1 MLRRLYTFLLTL
13 LLPFIFMRLWL
24 KSRSSPGYGKGWSE
38 RLGKCVVPEHRAV
51 IWFHAVS
58 LGESVAATPL
68 IERCQQEL
76 ASFEYLITN
85 TTATGAEYIQKHFG
99 NSVFHQY
106 LPYDHPWIVRRFL
119 RKLAPKILVIMETEM
134 WPNLLHECDKKN
146 ITVLLANGRM
156 NPKSAGRYLKAPALT
171 EPMFAAIQKVAVQ
184 TESDYQQFVRL
195 GFASEQ
201 LILCGNLKF
210 DQALDEDKIIIGK
223 QWYQQWQRPVW
234 IAASTHQGEED
245 LALEVHKRLLQS
257 YPDLLLILVPRHPE
271 RFDMVANKVESYGLN
286 FVRHGQEQ
294 IPQSDTQVFLGDT
307 LGQLISY
314 YQASDICF
322 VGGSLVP
329 VGGHNPLEPAALG
342 KPVLMG
348 PETFKC
354 EDICKQL
361 SEAGGLVRV
370 RTDSLFKEV
379 DLLLQSPARREQLA
393 EAGKQMV
400 DRSRGA
406 VIRQF
411 HVIEEMLR

>member
-1 MLRRLYTFLLTL
+1 MLRRLYTFLLSL
-13 LLPFIFMRLWL
+13 ALPLIFIRLWL

-38 RLGKCVVPEHRAV
+38 RLGKCVVPEHRNV

-68 IERCQQEL
+68 IERCLQEL
-76 ASFEYLITN
+76 TSFEFLITN

-99 NSVFHQY
+99 DRVYRQY
-106 LPYDHPWIVRRFL
+106 LPYDHSWVVRRFL
-119 RKLAPKILVIMETEM
+119 QKLNPKILIIMETEM
-134 WPNLLHECDKKN
+134 WPNLLHECVKKN
-146 ITVLLANGRM
+146 ISVLLANGRM
-156 NPKSAGRYLKAPALT
+156 NPKSAGRYLKVPALT

-184 TESDYQQFVRL
+184 TESDYLQFVRL

-210 DQALDEDKIIIGK
+210 DQSFDKDKINVGK
-223 QWYQQWQRPVW
+223 QWQLQWQRPVW

-257 YPDLLLILVPRHPE
+257 YPNLLLILVPRHPE
-271 RFDMVANKVESYGLN
+271 RFDMVADKVESHGLV
-286 FVRHGQEQ
+286 FVRHSQEQ
-294 IPQSDTQVFLGDT
+294 IPQPDTQVFLGDT
-307 LGQLISY
+307 LGRLISY
-314 YQASDICF
+314 YQASDICL

-342 KPVLMG
+342 KPVLVG

-361 SEAGGLVRV
+361 SDAGGLVRV
-370 RTDSLFKEV
+370 RSDSLFQEV
-379 DLLLQSPARREQLA
+379 DLLLQSPSRREQLA
-393 EAGKQMV
+393 DAGRQVV

-411 HVIEEMLR
+411 DIIQEMLR

>member
-1 MLRRLYTFLLTL
+1 M
-13 LLPFIFMRLWL
+13 
-24 KSRSSPGYGKGWSE
+24 
-38 RLGKCVVPEHRAV
+38 PEHRAV